1 MAILHYRL
9 TSANQNIVL
18 SSGIDAQSF
27 IFRRAIVQLVQPPAG
42 AGGAP
47 TVIPP
52 GTDKNGGGVVI
63 KPSHFSGFEVVSDQT
78 GGVNDIM
85 IGFEGDKI
93 TQTIYHDMEFD
104 SEQITRGFQVQ
115 TKMLNNTANP
125 LVLKDADFAP
135 RGFDGPGIINPQ
147 TPPAQGQSYTP
158 AEPGQIDYIDV
169 FFQFESLYNYK
180 SY

>member
-27 IFRRAIVQLVQPPAG
+27 IFRRAIIQLYQPPPVPPAVVSAG
-42 AGGAP
+42 
-47 TVIPP
+47 IPAN
-52 GTDKNGGGVVI
+52 TDRNGGGVVI

-85 IGFEGDKI
+85 IGFEGDKA

-115 TKMLNNTANP
+115 TKKLGNATAPNA
-125 LVLKDADFAP
+125 LVDAEFAP
-135 RGFDGPGIINPQ
+135 RDATTGVINAA
-147 TPPAQGQSYTP
+147 TAVAG
-158 AEPGQIDYIDV
+158 EIDYIDV

>member
-27 IFRRAIVQLVQPPAG
+27 IFRRAIVHLVPDPNTGTIA
-42 AGGAP
+42 A
-47 TVIPP
+47 
-52 GTDKNGGGVVI
+52 GTDLNGGGVVI

-85 IGFEGDKI
+85 LGFEGDKI

-115 TKMLNNTANP
+115 TKKLNHAAAPKTLA
-125 LVLKDADFAP
+125 DADFAP
-135 RGFDGPGIINPQ
+135 RNP
-147 TPPAQGQSYTP
+147 TTGVITGAAQ
-158 AEPGQIDYIDV
+158 GQIDYIDV

>member
-27 IFRRAIVQLVQPPAG
+27 IFRRAIVQLVPD
-42 AGGAP
+42 
-47 TVIPP
+47 P
-52 GTDKNGGGVVI
+52 GTNTIAAGTDLNGGGVVI

-115 TKMLNNTANP
+115 TKKLNHLAAPKT
-125 LVLKDADFAP
+125 LVDADFAP
-135 RGFDGPGIINPQ
+135 RDPITGVLTGAA
-147 TPPAQGQSYTP
+147 TQGQ
-158 AEPGQIDYIDV
+158 INYIDV

>member
-1 MAILHYRL
+1 M
-9 TSANQNIVL
+9 

-27 IFRRAIVQLVQPPAG
+27 IFRRAIIHLYQPAG
-42 AGGAP
+42 G
-47 TVIPP
+47 IPP
-52 GTDKNGGGVVI
+52 GTDLNGGGVVI

-85 IGFEGDKI
+85 IGFQGDKV

-115 TKMLNNTANP
+115 TKKLNDAATPQSLVDAN
-125 LVLKDADFAP
+125 FAP
-135 RGFDGPGIINPQ
+135 RDDVGKITTATAI
-147 TPPAQGQSYTP
+147 A
-158 AEPGQIDYIDV
+158 GQIDYIDV

>member
-27 IFRRAIVQLVQPPAG
+27 IFRRAIVQLVPG
-42 AGGAP
+42 ANQTAS
-47 TVIPP
+47 TA
-52 GTDKNGGGVVI
+52 GTDLNGGGVVI

-115 TKMLNNTANP
+115 TKKLNHADAPNT
-125 LVLKDADFAP
+125 LVAAVFAP
-135 RGFDGPGIINPQ
+135 RDPTTGKLTN
-147 TPPAQGQSYTP
+147 AA
-158 AEPGQIDYIDV
+158 AEGEIDYIDV

>member
-9 TSANQNIVL
+9 TSANQNVVL

-27 IFRRAIVQLVQPPAG
+27 IFRRAIINLVPG
-42 AGGAP
+42 AGG
-47 TVIPP
+47 TIPA
-52 GTDKNGGGVVI
+52 GTDLNGGGVVI

-115 TKMLNNTANP
+115 TKMLNNKAAPNTLVNAN
-125 LVLKDADFAP
+125 FAP
-135 RGFDGPGIINPQ
+135 RDPITGVLTG
-147 TPPAQGQSYTP
+147 A
-158 AEPGQIDYIDV
+158 AVEGQIDYIDV

>member
-1 MAILHYRL
+1 MLHYRL
-9 TSANQNIVL
+9 TSANQNVVL

-27 IFRRAIVQLVQPPAG
+27 IFRRAIIQLVQPDPA

-47 TVIPP
+47 SVIPP
-52 GTDKNGGGVVI
+52 GTDRNNGGVVI

-104 SEQITRGFQVQ
+104 SEQIGRGFQVQ
-115 TKMLNNTANP
+115 TKMLNDPEAP
-125 LVLKDADFAP
+125 GSLKDADFAP
-135 RGFDGPGIINPQ
+135 RGYSAPGKINPL
-147 TPPAQGQSYTP
+147 TPSAANPPAYVQAY
-158 AEPGQIDYIDV
+158 PGQIDYIDV

>member
-27 IFRRAIVQLVQPPAG
+27 IFRRAIIHLYQPAAGIPAG
-42 AGGAP
+42 
-47 TVIPP
+47 
-52 GTDKNGGGVVI
+52 TDLNGGGVVI

-85 IGFEGDKI
+85 IGFEGDKV

-115 TKMLNNTANP
+115 TKKLNDATTPQSLVDAN
-125 LVLKDADFAP
+125 FAP
-135 RGFDGPGIINPQ
+135 RDDAGVITTTG
-147 TPPAQGQSYTP
+147 TAAAT
-158 AEPGQIDYIDV
+158 AGQIDYIDV

>member
-27 IFRRAIVQLVQPPAG
+27 IFRRAIIHLYQPAAGIPAN
-42 AGGAP
+42 
-47 TVIPP
+47 
-52 GTDKNGGGVVI
+52 TDRNGGGVVI

-85 IGFEGDKI
+85 IGFQGDKV

-115 TKMLNNTANP
+115 TKKLGNAAAPNA
-125 LVLKDADFAP
+125 LVDAEFAP
-135 RGFDGPGIINPQ
+135 RDATTGVITAATALAG
-147 TPPAQGQSYTP
+147 
-158 AEPGQIDYIDV
+158 EIDYIDV

>member
-1 MAILHYRL
+1 MAILHYRI

-27 IFRRAIVQLVQPPAG
+27 IFRRAIVHLVQPT
-42 AGGAP
+42 AGGAI
-47 TVIPP
+47 VA
-52 GTDKNGGGVVI
+52 GTNRNNGGVVI

-104 SEQITRGFQVQ
+104 SEQITRGFTVQ
-115 TKMLNNTANP
+115 TKMLNDPDAP
-125 LVLKDADFAP
+125 GSLKDADFAP
-135 RGFDGPGIINPQ
+135 RGELGVPGVISPQ
-147 TPPAQGQSYTP
+147 VAPPAPPLPQYTQSF
-158 AEPGQIDYIDV
+158 PGQIDYIDV

>member
-27 IFRRAIVQLVQPPAG
+27 IFRRAIIHLYQPAG
-42 AGGAP
+42 G
-47 TVIPP
+47 IPA
-52 GTDKNGGGVVI
+52 GTDLNNGGVVI

-85 IGFEGDKI
+85 IGFEGDKV

-104 SEQITRGFQVQ
+104 SESITRGFQVQ
-115 TKMLNNTANP
+115 TRMLNDPANP
-125 LVLKDADFAP
+125 SALKDADFAP
-135 RGFDGPGIINPQ
+135 RDPVTGVITG
-147 TPPAQGQSYTP
+147 A
-158 AEPGQIDYIDV
+158 AVAGQIDYIDV